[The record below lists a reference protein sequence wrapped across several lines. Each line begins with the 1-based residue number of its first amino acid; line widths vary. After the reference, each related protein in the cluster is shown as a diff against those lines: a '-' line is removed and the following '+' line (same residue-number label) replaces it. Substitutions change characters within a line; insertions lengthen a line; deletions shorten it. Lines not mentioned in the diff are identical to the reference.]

1 MTASPPIDPRPAAEG
16 RVALVTGSARGMG
29 RAMCEVLAE
38 RGHVVVGLDRLEQE
52 PGPLARTIVADLSDA
67 AVPRQV
73 VDDVLAREGRLDV
86 VVHNAAVYQWRH
98 PLPEV
103 TLEDWESMTSV
114 NLRAVF
120 FLSQAAAE
128 AMRPNGWGRIIGISS
143 VGART
148 GGVSNSAVYNAAKA
162 GIISL
167 MKNFARNYG
176 PYGVTANAV
185 APGAVKGF
193 MVEHLSSEELDRVVA
208 TVPLGRFAEPIE
220 VARVVGFLASDDAS
234 YINGATI
241 DVNGGWVMP

>member
-1 MTASPPIDPRPAAEG
+1 MAER

-38 RGHVVVGLDRLEQE
+38 SGHRVVGLDRMEQT
-52 PGPLARTIVADLSDA
+52 PGPYVRTVLADLLDA
-67 AVPRQV
+67 SVPRQV
-73 VDDVLAREGRLDV
+73 VDEIVATEGRLDV
-86 VVHNAAVYQWRH
+86 VVHNAALYLPNH

-103 TLEDWESMTSV
+103 TIEDYDRQTGV

-128 AMRPNGWGRIIGISS
+128 AMKPNGWGRIIGISS

-162 GIISL
+162 GVISL

-176 PYGVTANAV
+176 PYGITANAV
-185 APGAVKGF
+185 APGAIEGY
-193 MVEHLSSEELDRVVA
+193 MTAHLTEEERAHVIA
-208 TVPLGRFAEPIE
+208 WVPLGRFAQPVE
-220 VARVVGFLASDDAS
+220 VANVVGFLASDAAS

>member
-1 MTASPPIDPRPAAEG
+1 MTEP

-38 RGHVVVGLDRLEQE
+38 AGHRVVGLDRLEQE
-52 PGPLARTIVADLSDA
+52 RGPLERTLVADLLDPS
-67 AVPRQV
+67 VPRQI
-73 VDDVLAREGRLDV
+73 VDDIVSTEGRLDV
-86 VVHNAAVYQWRH
+86 LVHNAAVYVWQH

-103 TLEDWESMTSV
+103 TAEDFDLQTSV

-148 GGVSNSAVYNAAKA
+148 GGVSNSAIYNAAKA
-162 GIISL
+162 GVISL

-176 PYGVTANAV
+176 PHGITANAV
-185 APGAVKGF
+185 APGAVEGF
-193 MVEHLSSEELDRVVA
+193 MTEHLTPEERQRVLDL
-208 TVPLGRFAEPIE
+208 VPLGRFAAPIE
-220 VARVVGFLASDDAS
+220 IARVVGFLASEAS
-234 YINGATI
+234 SYVTGATI
-241 DVNGGWVMP
+241 DVNGGWVMT

>member
-1 MTASPPIDPRPAAEG
+1 MTEVGDRSHG

-29 RAMCEVLAE
+29 RAMCEVLAAD
-38 RGHVVVGLDRLEQE
+38 GHTVVGLDRLDQE
-52 PGPLARTIVADLSDA
+52 PGPLARVVTADLSDSE
-67 AVPRQV
+67 VPHQV

-86 VVHNAAVYQWRH
+86 LVHNAAVYEWRH
-98 PLPEV
+98 GLPEV
-103 TLEDWESMTSV
+103 TLADWELMTSV

-176 PYGVTANAV
+176 RYGVTANAV
-185 APGAVKGF
+185 APGAVRGF
-193 MVEHLSSEELDRVVA
+193 MTEHLSQAELDAVVA
-208 TVPLGRFAEPIE
+208 GVPLGRFAEPIE
-220 VARVVGFLASDDAS
+220 VARVVGFLASDGSS

>member
-1 MTASPPIDPRPAAEG
+1 MSER

-29 RAMCEVLAE
+29 RAMCEVLAAS
-38 RGHVVVGLDRLEQE
+38 GHRVVGLDRLEQE
-52 PGPLARTIVADLSDA
+52 RGPLERTVAADLLDP
-67 AVPRQV
+67 AVPRAV
-73 VDDVLAREGRLDV
+73 VDEVLSTEGRLDV
-86 VVHNAAVYQWRH
+86 LVHNAAVYVPTH
-98 PLPEV
+98 PLPDV
-103 TLEDWESMTSV
+103 TLEDFELQTGV

-128 AMRPNGWGRIIGISS
+128 AMKPNGWGRIVGISS

-148 GGVSNSAVYNAAKA
+148 GGVSHSAVYNAAKA
-162 GIISL
+162 GVISL

-176 PYGVTANAV
+176 PYGITANAV

-193 MVEHLSSEELDRVVA
+193 MTDHLTVGERERFVGL
-208 TVPLGRFAEPIE
+208 VPLGRFAEPIE
-220 VARVVGFLASDDAS
+220 IARVVGFLVSDDAS

>member
-1 MTASPPIDPRPAAEG
+1 MTEP

-29 RAMCEVLAE
+29 RAMCEVLAAS
-38 RGHVVVGLDRLEQE
+38 GHRVVGLDRLDQE
-52 PGPLARTIVADLSDA
+52 RGPLERTMRADLSDA
-67 AVPRQV
+67 AVPAQV
-73 VDDVLAREGRLDV
+73 VADVLATEGRIDV
-86 VVHNAAVYQWRH
+86 LVHNAAVFVPGH

-103 TLEDWESMTSV
+103 TLDDFELQTSV

-128 AMRPNGWGRIIGISS
+128 AMRPNRWGRIIAISS

-162 GIISL
+162 GVISV

-176 PYGVTANAV
+176 RYGITANAV
-185 APGAVKGF
+185 APGAIEGF
-193 MVEHLSSEELDRVVA
+193 MTAHMTQAERDALIAIL
-208 TVPLGRFAEPIE
+208 PLGRFAEPIE

-234 YINGATI
+234 YITGATI
-241 DVNGGWVMP
+241 DVNGGWVMT

>member
-1 MTASPPIDPRPAAEG
+1 MTGP

-29 RAMCEVLAE
+29 RAMAE
-38 RGHVVVGLDRLEQE
+38 ILTGTGHRVVGLDRLEQAT
-52 PGPLARTIVADLSDA
+52 GPLERTIAVDLLDPAVPAQVVADIVA
-67 AVPRQV
+67 T
-73 VDDVLAREGRLDV
+73 EGRLDV
-86 VVHNAAVYQWRH
+86 VVHNAAVYLPTH

-103 TLEDWESMTSV
+103 TLEDYDLQTGV

-162 GIISL
+162 GVISL

-176 PYGVTANAV
+176 RYGITANAV
-185 APGAVKGF
+185 APGAVRGF
-193 MVEHLSSEELDRVVA
+193 MTDHLTDAEREAVIGL
-208 TVPLGRFAEPIE
+208 VPLGRFAEPIE
-220 VARVVGFLASDDAS
+220 VAKVVGFLASDDAS

-241 DVNGGWVMP
+241 DVNGGWIMT

>member
-1 MTASPPIDPRPAAEG
+1 
-16 RVALVTGSARGMG
+16 VALVTGSARGMG
-29 RAMCEVLAE
+29 RAICDVLAGT
-38 RGHVVVGLDRLEQE
+38 GHRVVGLDRLAQE
-52 PGPLARTIVADLSDA
+52 PGSYERTVAADLLDP

-73 VDDVLAREGRLDV
+73 VDEILGTEGRLDI
-86 VVHNAAVYQWRH
+86 VVHNAAVYVWQH
-98 PLPEV
+98 PLSEV
-103 TLEDWESMTSV
+103 SLEDYELQTSV

-162 GIISL
+162 AVISL

-176 PYGVTANAV
+176 PHGITANAV
-185 APGAVKGF
+185 APGAVEGF
-193 MVEHLSSEELDRVVA
+193 MTEHLTVEERERVLA
-208 TVPLGRFAEPIE
+208 SLPLGRFAAPIE
-220 VARVVGFLASDDAS
+220 IARVVGFLASDDAS

-241 DVNGGWVMP
+241 DVNGGWVMT

>member
-1 MTASPPIDPRPAAEG
+1 MNEP
-16 RVALVTGSARGMG
+16 RVAVVTGSARGMG

-38 RGHVVVGLDRLEQE
+38 AGHRVVGVDRLEQDR
-52 PGPLARTIVADLSDA
+52 GPLERTVVADLRDPTA
-67 AVPRQV
+67 PRRI
-73 VDDVLAREGRLDV
+73 VDEVLATEGRLDV
-86 VVHNAAVYQWRH
+86 LVHNAAVYVPTH

-103 TLEDWESMTSV
+103 TLEDYDLQTGV

-148 GGVSNSAVYNAAKA
+148 GGVSNSAIYNAAKA
-162 GIISL
+162 GVISL

-176 PYGVTANAV
+176 PYGITANAV
-185 APGAVKGF
+185 APGAVEGF
-193 MVEHLSSEELDRVVA
+193 MTDHLTAEEKAAFTGL
-208 TVPLGRFAEPIE
+208 VPLGRFAAPIE
-220 VARVVGFLASDDAS
+220 IARVVGFLASDGAS

-241 DVNGGWVMP
+241 DVNGGWIMT

>member
-1 MTASPPIDPRPAAEG
+1 MTEP

-38 RGHVVVGLDRLEQE
+38 SGHRVVGLDRLDQE
-52 PGPLARTIVADLSDA
+52 RGPLERTVAADLLDP
-67 AVPRQV
+67 AVPRQIV
-73 VDDVLAREGRLDV
+73 ADILATEGRLDILI
-86 VVHNAAVYQWRH
+86 HNAAVYVPIH
-98 PLPEV
+98 ALPEV
-103 TLEDWESMTSV
+103 TLEDYDIQTGV

-148 GGVSNSAVYNAAKA
+148 GGISHSAVYNAAKA
-162 GIISL
+162 GVISL

-176 PYGVTANAV
+176 PYGITANAV
-185 APGAVKGF
+185 APGAVEGF
-193 MVEHLSSEELDRVVA
+193 MTDHLSADEKERFIGL
-208 TVPLGRFAEPIE
+208 VPLGRFAAPIE
-220 VARVVGFLASDDAS
+220 VARVVGFLASDHAS

-241 DVNGGWVMP
+241 DVNGGWIMT

>member
-1 MTASPPIDPRPAAEG
+1 MTEP

-29 RAMCEVLAE
+29 RAMCDVLAE
-38 RGHVVVGLDRLEQE
+38 SGHVVVGLDRLDQA
-52 PGPLARTIVADLSDA
+52 PGSPHRLVSADLLDP
-67 AVPRQV
+67 AVPREV
-73 VDDVLAREGRLDV
+73 VADVLATEGRLDV
-86 VVHNAAVYQWRH
+86 LVHNAATYVWQH

-103 TLEDWESMTSV
+103 TLEDYDLQTGV

-148 GGVSNSAVYNAAKA
+148 GGVSNSAIYNAAKA
-162 GIISL
+162 GVISL

-176 PYGVTANAV
+176 RYGITANAI
-185 APGAVKGF
+185 APGAVVGY
-193 MVEHLSSEELDRVVA
+193 MTDHLTPEEKAAFTGL
-208 TVPLGRFAEPIE
+208 VPLGRFAEPVEI
-220 VARVVGFLASDDAS
+220 ARVVGFLASDAAS

-241 DVNGGWVMP
+241 DVNGGWIMT

>member
-1 MTASPPIDPRPAAEG
+1 MAEP

-29 RAMCEVLAE
+29 HAMCEVLASS
-38 RGHVVVGLDRLEQE
+38 GHRVVGLDRLAQQR
-52 PGPLARTIVADLSDA
+52 GPLERTVTADLTDPAVPAQVVAD
-67 AVPRQV
+67 V
-73 VDDVLAREGRLDV
+73 VAREGRLDV
-86 VVHNAAVYQWRH
+86 LVHNAAVYVHQH

-103 TLEDWESMTSV
+103 TLADYELMTSV

-148 GGVSNSAVYNAAKA
+148 GGVSNSAIYNAAKA
-162 GIISL
+162 AVISL

-176 PYGVTANAV
+176 PYGITANAV
-185 APGAVKGF
+185 APGAVEGF
-193 MVEHLSSEELDRVVA
+193 MTDHLTSEERDDLTA
-208 TVPLGRFAEPIE
+208 IVPLRRVAAPIE
-220 VARVVGFLASDDAS
+220 IARVVGFLASDGAS

-241 DVNGGWVMP
+241 DVNGGWIMT

>member
-1 MTASPPIDPRPAAEG
+1 MTDP

-29 RAMCEVLAE
+29 RAMCEILAAA
-38 RGHVVVGLDRLEQE
+38 GHRVIGLDRLEQDR
-52 PGPLARTIVADLSDA
+52 GPFERTIVADLLDRA
-67 AVPRQV
+67 APQAI
-73 VDDVLAREGRLDV
+73 VDDVLAVEGRLDI
-86 VVHNAAVYQWRH
+86 VVHNAAVFVPDH
-98 PLPEV
+98 PLADV
-103 TLEDWESMTSV
+103 TLDDYDLQTGV

-162 GIISL
+162 GVISL

-176 PYGVTANAV
+176 RYGITANAV
-185 APGAVKGF
+185 APGAIEGF
-193 MVEHLSSEELDRVVA
+193 MTAHLTEAERAQVTSA
-208 TVPLGRFAEPIE
+208 VPLGRFGAPIE
-220 VARVVGFLASDDAS
+220 VAQVVGFLASDAAS
-234 YINGATI
+234 YVNGATI

>member
-1 MTASPPIDPRPAAEG
+1 MTEP

-29 RAMCEVLAE
+29 RAMCEVLVE
-38 RGHVVVGLDRLEQE
+38 TGHRVVGLDLLEQE
-52 PGPLARTIVADLSDA
+52 RGPIERTIRADLRDPEA
-67 AVPRQV
+67 PHRI
-73 VDDVLAREGRLDV
+73 VDEILANEGRLDV
-86 VVHNAAVYQWRH
+86 LVHNAAVYVPTH

-103 TLEDWESMTSV
+103 TLEDYDLQTGV

-148 GGVSNSAVYNAAKA
+148 GGVSNSAIYNAAKA
-162 GIISL
+162 GVISL

-176 PYGVTANAV
+176 PYGITANAV
-185 APGAVKGF
+185 APGAVEGF
-193 MVEHLSSEELDRVVA
+193 MTDHLSAEEKARFVRL
-208 TVPLGRFAEPIE
+208 VPLGRFAAPIE
-220 VARVVGFLASDDAS
+220 VARVVGFLASDGAS

-241 DVNGGWVMP
+241 DVNGGWIMT